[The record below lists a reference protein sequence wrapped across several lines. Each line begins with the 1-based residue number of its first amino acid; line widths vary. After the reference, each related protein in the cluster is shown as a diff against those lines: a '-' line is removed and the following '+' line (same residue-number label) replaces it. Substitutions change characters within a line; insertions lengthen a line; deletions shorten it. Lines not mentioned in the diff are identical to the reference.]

1 MEQDPELA
9 CHELLLCLAGRL
21 PDATLWRFRDWLG
34 EGALEVLARTLPKS
48 LLRDDIDLDQ
58 REYDLLVAALL
69 PYGADFHELSST
81 LRVDDAPV
89 NRYTFTGT
97 APDRLNNVDSVSA
110 VIDAALRGR
119 PDVGEVRESWRYAER
134 GSERDAKRVLL
145 VTATAGWPRL
155 TGELQRVLRVLGD
168 EEPAIEVLP
177 QRFDLP
183 DYHLAALANA
193 RAVSVGAVGAGL
205 GSATG

>member
-1 MEQDPELA
+1 MDQDPELA

-21 PDATLWRFRDWLG
+21 PDDTLWRFRDWLG
-34 EGALEVLARTLPKS
+34 EGALDVLARTLPKS
-48 LLRDDIDLDQ
+48 LLRHDVDLDQ
-58 REYDLLVAALL
+58 REYDLLVAALI
-69 PYGADFHELSST
+69 PNGADFHELSST
-81 LRVDDAPV
+81 LRVDDSPV
-89 NRYTFTGT
+89 SGYTFTGT

-119 PDVGEVRESWRYAER
+119 PDVGDVRESWRYAER

-145 VTATAGWPRL
+145 VTATTGWPRL

-177 QRFDLP
+177 PEFDLP

-193 RAVSVGAVGAGL
+193 RAVSVGAAGAG
-205 GSATG
+205 GPATG